1 MNIIPNSSN
10 DFLYADYPTNT
21 VQISLISKAVMAFS
35 AQIIAR
41 SNINGYTSHFEV
53 KSTFSNWSAPA
64 YLVGFP
70 TYITI
75 AEDVSNDIVPKIG
88 ITTGGEINLEM
99 RNFNITEDYQ
109 CVCYVRY
116 TETL

>member
-1 MNIIPNSSN
+1 MNIIPNSSH
-10 DFLYADYPTNT
+10 DFLYANYPTNT

-41 SNINGYTSHFEV
+41 SNVSGYTSHFEI
-53 KSTFSNWSAPA
+53 KSTFSNFTPPA
-64 YLVGFP
+64 HIVGSP

-75 AEDVSNDIVPKIG
+75 AEDITNDIVPAIT
-88 ITTGGEINLEM
+88 ITTGGEINLDM
-99 RNFNITEDYQ
+99 KNYNSTEDYQ

-116 TETL
+116 TETY